1 MNYYDDGERR
11 PPRRS
16 AGRPPSADPRV
27 LRVEVYVSECEHAEL
42 RRATDGAL
50 GPWAREV
57 LLREA
62 RQRRGAP

>member
-1 MNYYDDGERR
+1 MSYYDDGERR
-11 PPRRS
+11 PRRP

-27 LRVEVYVSECEHAEL
+27 LRVEVYVSEREHAEL

-50 GPWAREV
+50 GPWARDV